1 MSVNQIEILLSAHAR
16 TTQAKILHLV
26 DQRAAEFT
34 TCKRLCGTL
43 WLFIAR
49 QWSENR
55 SSSFKTRLQQNFQVL
70 MG

>member
-16 TTQAKILHLV
+16 TTQAKILHVV

-49 QWSENR
+49 Q
-55 SSSFKTRLQQNFQVL
+55 
-70 MG
+70 